1 MDVFWILSLCV
12 CVNAYITIHT
22 HYNGVKKQVSAKQTA
37 AIRTG
42 SSKQTLPLRIAKCNA
57 VSFKC
62 CMGGPGVRSQLLFVY
77 SVRRGDQR
85 LQRFRWKLQILSE
98 EEASSFSWSFCVKIL
113 LFKFK
118 KGPCLKSAMMAC
130 VLKTQT
136 RAWKFTSAENQTL
149 CPPETAGLKGLK
161 CLCRER
167 EWSQCTWRGKMAL

>member
-12 CVNAYITIHT
+12 CVNAYIALHM

-37 AIRTG
+37 AIQTG

-62 CMGGPGVRSQLLFVY
+62 CMGGPGVRSQLFFVH

-85 LQRFRWKLQILSE
+85 LQRFRWKLQILLSE
-98 EEASSFSWSFCVKIL
+98 EEASSFSWAFCVKIL

-118 KGPCLKSAMMAC
+118 KKDLVSNLQRWPVSLKHGQEPGSSLQHKIRPC
-130 VLKTQT
+130 VLQKQ
-136 RAWKFTSAENQTL
+136 L
-149 CPPETAGLKGLK
+149 V
-161 CLCRER
+161 
-167 EWSQCTWRGKMAL
+167 